1 VIHNPGEEAAMIASQ
16 TATTGRD
23 LRAILLA
30 DAAVELACGAALLAF
45 AAQFEAWFGLPSVV
59 VYGLAAVFLLA
70 AAYPAWLA
78 MGKTSPAPI
87 STLAWANVAGGT
99 VGWLA
104 FPFLWG
110 YFEPEGRWVFAAVC
124 DTFIAL
130 GVAELLALRRAR
142 PA

>member
-1 VIHNPGEEAAMIASQ
+1 MIAIR
-16 TATTGRD
+16 TATIGRD

-30 DAAVELACGAALLAF
+30 DAAVELVCGVALLAF
-45 AAQFEAWFGLPSVV
+45 AAEFEAWFGVPSVA
-59 VYGLAAVFLLA
+59 VYALVAVFFLA

-78 MGKTSPAPI
+78 IGKTSAAAI
-87 STLAWANVAGGT
+87 RALAWANVAGGT
-99 VGWLA
+99 VGWVA

-130 GVAELLALRRAR
+130 GVAQLIVLRRLERIR
-142 PA
+142 PAL